1 MRVRIRSWGVGV
13 GAVAV
18 LAFLPACATKKYV
31 SGEVEKSSAAA
42 EKHIADVE
50 SQVEQTQSRVGQHE
64 QRITELDKA
73 TKDALDRANQAGKLA
88 EGKFNYSV
96 VLSDDNARFPLN
108 RHELSSEAKQELDTF
123 VDKLKTDDKNVYLE
137 IQGHTDAT
145 GSSDYNERLGEERAE
160 AVRLYLNQ
168 KGVALNRMATIS
180 YGETQPVDSN
190 KTRAGRAK
198 NRRVVIIVLS

>member
-1 MRVRIRSWGVGV
+1 MVKIRVWGVGL
-13 GAVAV
+13 GAAAA
-18 LAFLPACATKKYV
+18 LALLPACATKKYV
-31 SGEVEKSSAAA
+31 SGEVERSSAAS
-42 EKHIADVE
+42 EKHIAEVE
-50 SQVEQTQSRVGQHE
+50 SQIEQTQSKVGQHE

-73 TKDALDRANQAGKLA
+73 TQDALDRANQAGKLA
-88 EGKFNYSV
+88 QGKFNYSV
-96 VLSDDNARFPLN
+96 VLSDDNSRFPFN
-108 RHELSSEAKQELDTF
+108 KHELSAEARSELDQF

-145 GSSDYNERLGEERAE
+145 GPSDYNARLGEERAE

-190 KTRAGRAK
+190 KTREGRAK

>member
-1 MRVRIRSWGVGV
+1 MTRIRSWGVGL
-13 GAVAV
+13 GAAAA
-18 LAFLPACATKKYV
+18 LALLPSCATKKYV
-31 SGEVEKSSAAA
+31 SGEVERSSAAS
-42 EKHIADVE
+42 EKHIAQVE
-50 SQVEQTQSRVGQHE
+50 SQIEQTQSKVGQHE
-64 QRITELDKA
+64 QRIAELDKA
-73 TKDALDRANQAGKLA
+73 TQDALDRANQAGKLA
-88 EGKFNYSV
+88 QGKFNYSV

-108 RHELSSEAKQELDTF
+108 HHELSAEARNELDQF

-145 GSSDYNERLGEERAE
+145 GPTEYNTRLGEERAE

>member
-1 MRVRIRSWGVGV
+1 MAKLRVWSVGL
-13 GAVAV
+13 GAAAA
-18 LAFLPACATKKYV
+18 LAILPACATKKYV

-50 SQVEQTQSRVGQHE
+50 SQVEQTQSQVGQHE

-73 TKDALDRANQAGKLA
+73 TRDALDRANQAGKLA

-96 VLSDDNARFPLN
+96 VLSDDNSRFPFN
-108 RHELSSEAKQELDTF
+108 GHDLSQSAKQELDDF
-123 VDKLKTDDKNVYLE
+123 VDHLKSENKNVYLE
-137 IQGHTDAT
+137 IQGHTDST
-145 GSSDYNERLGEERAE
+145 GPSDYNMKLGEERAE

-180 YGETQPVDSN
+180 YGETVPVDSN
-190 KTRAGRAK
+190 RTKTGRAK